1 MPHATSSPTAHRLG
15 SRGYRRVTVALYGA
29 GLASFAAMYCTQALL
44 PAFSTYYRIS
54 PATAA
59 LTVALTTGV
68 LALSIIPA
76 SVLSERYGRIPVMLT
91 SGVASSVIGLLLP
104 FSPSLGVLLAGRALH
119 GVALAGI
126 PAVAMAFLAEEVHA
140 SSLGSAMG
148 RYIAGTTVG
157 GLTGRIV
164 PSLVVDV
171 SNWRVALLVCS
182 VTTLAGTAVFAVLVP
197 RSQFFTPKATTARAT
212 ARNLA
217 AHLRNPVLLKL
228 FALGFTLMGGFVTVY
243 NYLGYRLTA
252 PPFGLAPSLVGLLFV
267 LYLAGTWTSVV
278 AGRLADRRGR
288 ALVLGGALPITVTGL
303 ALTVPHSVVAI
314 VVGLGVFT
322 GGFFAAHTVA
332 SGWVGAAARRDRAE
346 ASALYLFSYYLGGSV
361 AGAAGGLVYGAGGW
375 PATVWFV
382 GALIL
387 GGVALVVLLVRETGF
402 RSGAEQLTDL
412 RKELPD
418 SISERDGDP
427 HPGQCDEG
435 GTDATLGD
443 RLSHACA
450 SG

>member
-1 MPHATSSPTAHRLG
+1 MPQLASIATAHQAG
-15 SRGYRRVTVALYGA
+15 SAGYRRVTAALYGA

-44 PAFSTYYRIS
+44 PALSAYYRIT
-54 PATAA
+54 PAGAA
-59 LTVALTTGV
+59 LSVSLTTGM

-76 SVLSERYGRIPVMLT
+76 SVLSERYGRVTVMLA

-104 FSPSLGVLLAGRALH
+104 FSPTLGVLLVGRAVH

-157 GLTGRIV
+157 GLVGRIV
-164 PSLVVDV
+164 PSVVVDV

-182 VTTLAGTAVFAVLVP
+182 LTTLAGTVVFALLVP
-197 RSQFFTPKATTARAT
+197 RSQFFTPKAASVRAT
-212 ARNLA
+212 MRNLA
-217 AHLRNPVLLKL
+217 THLRNPVLLKL
-228 FALGFTLMGGFVTVY
+228 FALGFALMGGFVTVY

-252 PPFGLAPSLVGLLFV
+252 RPFELASSVVGLLFV

-288 ALVLGGALPITVTGL
+288 ALVLGGTLPITVAGL
-303 ALTVPHSVVAI
+303 LMTIPHALVAI
-314 VVGLGVFT
+314 VVGVGVFT

-332 SGWVGAAARRDRAE
+332 SGWVGAVAHRDRAE

-361 AGAAGGLVYGAGGW
+361 AGAFGGLVYSVGGW

-382 GALIL
+382 GALL
-387 GGVALVVLLVRETGF
+387 LAGLLLVALLVSPLRVQRRVVAGIRLSAQLLDVRE
-402 RSGAEQLTDL
+402 A
-412 RKELPD
+412 
-418 SISERDGDP
+418 
-427 HPGQCDEG
+427 
-435 GTDATLGD
+435 
-443 RLSHACA
+443 
-450 SG
+450 

>member
-1 MPHATSSPTAHRLG
+1 MPHVASMPTAHRIG
-15 SRGYRRVTVALYGA
+15 SRGYRRVTTALYGA

-44 PAFSTYYRIS
+44 PAFSTYYRIT

-68 LALSIIPA
+68 LALSVIPA
-76 SVLSERYGRIPVMLT
+76 SVLSERYGRITVMLT

-104 FSPSLGVLLAGRALH
+104 FSPSLGVLLVGRALH

-126 PAVAMAFLAEEVHA
+126 PAVAMAFLTEEVHA

-182 VTTLAGTAVFAVLVP
+182 LITLAGTAVFAVLVP
-197 RSQFFTPKATTARAT
+197 RSQFFTPKAANARAT
-212 ARNLA
+212 LRNLA
-217 AHLRNPVLLKL
+217 AHVRNPVLVKL
-228 FALGFTLMGGFVTVY
+228 FALGFALMGGFVTVY

-252 PPFGLAPSLVGLLFV
+252 PPFGLAPSVVGLLFV

-303 ALTVPHSVVAI
+303 VLTVPHSLVAI

-361 AGAAGGLVYGAGGW
+361 AGACGGLLYSAGGW
-375 PATVWFV
+375 TATVWLV

-387 GGVALVVLLVRETGF
+387 VAVTLAVLLVRETGF
-402 RSGAEQLTDL
+402 GSGAEHLADF

-418 SISERDGDP
+418 TISEREC
-427 HPGQCDEG
+427 HPQPGRCDEG
-435 GTDATLGD
+435 GTDATVEA
-443 RLSHACA
+443 RLCHGCV

>member
-1 MPHATSSPTAHRLG
+1 MINLEIIHFRFSAGTWSIIAMPQTSSAPIAHRAG
-15 SRGYRRVTVALYGA
+15 TSGYRRVTAALYGA

-44 PAFSTYYRIS
+44 PALSTSYRIT

-59 LTVALTTGV
+59 LTVSLTTGM

-76 SVLSERYGRIPVMLT
+76 SVLSERYGRITVMLA
-91 SGVASSVIGLLLP
+91 SGVAASVIGLLLP
-104 FSPSLGVLLAGRALH
+104 FSPTLGILLVGRAVH

-157 GLTGRIV
+157 GLFGRIV

-182 VTTLAGTAVFAVLVP
+182 LTTLIGTAVFAMLVP
-197 RSQFFTPKATTARAT
+197 RSQFFTPKAASVRAT
-212 ARNLA
+212 VRSVAT
-217 AHLRNPVLLKL
+217 HVRNPVLLKL
-228 FALGFTLMGGFVTVY
+228 FVLGFVLMGGFVTVY

-252 PPFGLAPSLVGLLFV
+252 QPFGLASSVVGLLFV
-267 LYLAGTWTSVV
+267 LYLVGTWTSIV

-288 ALVLGGALPITVTGL
+288 WLVLGGALPITVAGL
-303 ALTVPHSVVAI
+303 LLTVPHALVAI
-314 VVGLGVFT
+314 VVGVGVFT

-332 SGWVGAAARRDRAE
+332 SGWVGAVAQRDRAE

-361 AGAAGGLVYGAGGW
+361 AGALGGLVYSVGGW

-382 GALIL
+382 GALL
-387 GGVALVVLLVRETGF
+387 LAGSLLVALLVRGTGA
-402 RSGAEQLTDL
+402 RADQRPVVAMAGV
-412 RKELPD
+412 
-418 SISERDGDP
+418 
-427 HPGQCDEG
+427 
-435 GTDATLGD
+435 
-443 RLSHACA
+443 
-450 SG
+450 

>member
-1 MPHATSSPTAHRLG
+1 MMAMPHVAPTPAAHRAG
-15 SRGYRRVTVALYGA
+15 SRGYRRVTAALYGA

-44 PAFSTYYRIS
+44 PAFSTYYRIT
-54 PATAA
+54 PAIAA
-59 LTVALTTGV
+59 LSVSLTTGV
-68 LALSIIPA
+68 LALSVIPA
-76 SVLSERYGRIPVMLT
+76 SVLSERYGRVTVMLT
-91 SGVASSVIGLLLP
+91 SGVVASLIGLALP
-104 FSPSLGVLLAGRALH
+104 FSPSLGVMLVGRALH

-171 SNWRVALLVCS
+171 SNWRVALLACS
-182 VTTLAGTAVFAVLVP
+182 VMTLAGTAVFAMLVP
-197 RSQFFTPKATTARAT
+197 RSQFFTPKSATVRSTVRTVAG
-212 ARNLA
+212 
-217 AHLRNPVLLKL
+217 HLRNPVLLKL
-228 FALGFTLMGGFVTVY
+228 FALGFALMGAFVTVY

-252 PPFGLAPSLVGLLFV
+252 PPFGLSPSVVGLLFV
-267 LYLAGTWTSVV
+267 LYLAGTWTSVA

-288 ALVLGGALPITVTGL
+288 AFVLGGALPITATGL
-303 ALTVPHSVVAI
+303 LLTVPHSVAAVI
-314 VVGLGVFT
+314 VGLAVFT

-332 SGWVGAAARRDRAE
+332 SGWVGAVARRNRAE

-361 AGAAGGLVYGAGGW
+361 AGVFGGLVYCAGGW
-375 PATVWFV
+375 PATVGFV
-382 GALIL
+382 GALVL
-387 GGVALVVLLVRETGF
+387 VGAALTVLLA
-402 RSGAEQLTDL
+402 SGAEQLADL

-418 SISERDGDP
+418 TISEGEGHPQPGQRDG
-427 HPGQCDEG
+427 G
-435 GTDATLGD
+435 GADATADARMRHG
-443 RLSHACA
+443 CV